1 MAERRNIGQILMS
14 LGRITATETEN
25 ALRYQRD
32 HGGYFGEALVAL
44 GIVSQDELEWG
55 LASQFDLPYVFP
67 DADSVDPEAVAL
79 VSPEWALAH
88 LTLPIMKTA
97 DTLTVVV
104 DSPLKADAVDEL
116 AARTDRTIQLALA
129 GPGKIRELIRQVY
142 ARASARDEGERAAPV
157 SLNEAIGLALNAAA
171 PRFGISTRKTRSWF
185 WYDDAGT
192 VRRRPIEGIWAP
204 DLDKALD
211 PAASKEIKGRD
222 RKQWNAR
229 LARLGMVT
237 PVEVRYLADETGS
250 EYLFRPIQEKG
261 GVQERFPPPTPGI
274 LSEVRMLSRSG
285 SARFIVTAEPGS
297 LGHEILPHL
306 PPLLLDP
313 SWRSVYVNAVDQK
326 AAAEAFSIQMPKD
339 PKKWV
344 SELETL
350 RAFHFDV
357 VTVDLTG
364 NADSWA
370 SSALDVASV
379 AFLLWPDNQDRRLAW
394 EAGIRW
400 ELHIEQEGSLLD
412 WSLEPLHF

>member
-1 MAERRNIGQILMS
+1 MAERRNIGEILMS
-14 LGRITATETEN
+14 LGRITAGETEN

-97 DTLTVVV
+97 DTLTVIV
-104 DSPLKADAVDEL
+104 DSPLKTDAVDEL
-116 AARTDRTIQLALA
+116 AARTDRRIQLALA

-142 ARASARDEGERAAPV
+142 ARASARDHGERAEPV
-157 SLNEAIGLALNAAA
+157 TLGDAIGLALNAAA
-171 PRFGISTRKTRSWF
+171 PRFGVSTRKTRSWF

-192 VRRRPIEGIWAP
+192 VRRHPLEGPWAAE
-204 DLDKALD
+204 LDKAIE
-211 PAASKEIKGRD
+211 PSASKEIRGKD

-229 LARLGMVT
+229 LARLGLVT

-261 GVQERFPPPTPGI
+261 GLQERFPPPSPGI
-274 LSEVRMLSRSG
+274 LSEVRLLSRSG
-285 SARFIVTAEPGS
+285 SARFIVTAEPEA
-297 LGHEILPHL
+297 LGHDILPHL
-306 PPLLLDP
+306 PSLLLDP

-326 AAAEAFSIQMPKD
+326 AAAEAFSLQMPKD

-357 VTVDLTG
+357 VTVDLSG

-370 SSALDVASV
+370 ASALDVASV
-379 AFLLWPDNQDRRLAW
+379 AFLLWPSGADRRLAW

-400 ELHIEQEGSLLD
+400 ELHIKKDGSLLD